1 MHLCSKLTKWG
12 DLLKFDKRVV
22 KSFISVLIFMAM
34 FSFILPTQAF
44 SARSK
49 PNVAIE
55 AQAGFDGVAKLGTYI
70 PYKVVVINKGEAVD
84 GEVQIEVKIDSSNKT
99 IFSKPVS
106 LAEGASKEVIISAPV
121 FTARKGVKIRY
132 AVKGKSIKEVDF
144 AFKRLVP
151 PEIKTIGVLSSD
163 NSAYDYLN
171 SLMIP
176 WRDNHDYDEKIM
188 AMRAAGVYPGS
199 SAVTIDS
206 EILPT
211 TKVKSVLIPLTD
223 KELPESIEIMN
234 GFDILIISNFD
245 TSILTK
251 AQLDT
256 LDNWVEN
263 GGTLVLGTGV
273 NWKKVYNS
281 LPENL
286 KKFLITGTTSEN
298 SVKDELEDFIDTQFD
313 KDLKINTVNGDI
325 GFKYQQ
331 PKIPEQETV
340 EEETKDGPTSQED
353 IRKLSLSIDE
363 VLVGS
368 DTNPIAV
375 KYIYQLGR
383 ILFLSFDPGME
394 PFVSWE
400 GRILFWENLLYHSS
414 SIDNIY
420 QRGSGYYYS
429 NYNNSN
435 YYLNDLANQVPE
447 EKKPPLVFM
456 FVMLMV
462 YIVVA
467 GPVMYIILK
476 KKDKRDYT
484 WICVPAVA
492 VLSLVIIYLAGFRT
506 RYKTA
511 VFNTVSIIHLD
522 ADNKKT
528 DITTGMGIFNN
539 KRGDLK
545 LTYSQEDNINFD
557 ITQASSYSYTYYPD
571 DSEPEGV
578 VVSKIILSEPAIY
591 ELYNVSMWEPK
602 YISARKSEPLN
613 NQIINSVQIKD
624 GKIKM
629 VINNTTKYDF
639 LEAFISLGSNF
650 ISVGDI
656 LSGEQKTIELKLDSR
671 EVYGSLYEY
680 LDSKYGRTYY
690 PSNMKPPQDFLEKR
704 RKRNVLENL
713 FQRQYLSIKGR
724 TVIGLYALN
733 NQDMGIDIKI
743 NGDKP
748 ESFFTNG
755 IFATMSMNFEKGQ
768 QVDIPE
774 GVLLPDT
781 SSFELMQAV
790 AYLDSENGITARDKG
805 DIDLTYNI
813 PGEIEPI
820 EFSLDFRTYIPLYVK
835 YNIEDMKASNSNFQT
850 TILQNKYEYFI
861 YDNKN
866 EQWKQINE
874 SHTQKENVKDYLDGE
889 NNLKVRI
896 RVVEIADTKNSIRG
910 GYTETERLAFPALQ
924 LKGVVR

>member
-1 MHLCSKLTKWG
+1 
-12 DLLKFDKRVV
+12 
-22 KSFISVLIFMAM
+22 
-34 FSFILPTQAF
+34 
-44 SARSK
+44 
-49 PNVAIE
+49 
-55 AQAGFDGVAKLGTYI
+55 
-70 PYKVVVINKGEAVD
+70 
-84 GEVQIEVKIDSSNKT
+84 
-99 IFSKPVS
+99 
-106 LAEGASKEVIISAPV
+106 
-121 FTARKGVKIRY
+121 
-132 AVKGKSIKEVDF
+132 
-144 AFKRLVP
+144 
-151 PEIKTIGVLSSD
+151 
-163 NSAYDYLN
+163 
-171 SLMIP
+171 
-176 WRDNHDYDEKIM
+176 
-188 AMRAAGVYPGS
+188 
-199 SAVTIDS
+199 
-206 EILPT
+206 
-211 TKVKSVLIPLTD
+211 
-223 KELPESIEIMN
+223 
-234 GFDILIISNFD
+234 
-245 TSILTK
+245 
-251 AQLDT
+251 
-256 LDNWVEN
+256 
-263 GGTLVLGTGV
+263 
-273 NWKKVYNS
+273 
-281 LPENL
+281 
-286 KKFLITGTTSEN
+286 
-298 SVKDELEDFIDTQFD
+298 
-313 KDLKINTVNGDI
+313 
-325 GFKYQQ
+325 
-331 PKIPEQETV
+331 
-340 EEETKDGPTSQED
+340 
-353 IRKLSLSIDE
+353 
-363 VLVGS
+363 
-368 DTNPIAV
+368 
-375 KYIYQLGR
+375 
-383 ILFLSFDPGME
+383 
-394 PFVSWE
+394 
-400 GRILFWENLLYHSS
+400 
-414 SIDNIY
+414 
-420 QRGSGYYYS
+420 
-429 NYNNSN
+429 
-435 YYLNDLANQVPE
+435 
-447 EKKPPLVFM
+447 
-456 FVMLMV
+456 
-462 YIVVA
+462 
-467 GPVMYIILK
+467 
-476 KKDKRDYT
+476 
-484 WICVPAVA
+484 
-492 VLSLVIIYLAGFRT
+492 
-506 RYKTA
+506 
-511 VFNTVSIIHLD
+511 
-522 ADNKKT
+522 
-528 DITTGMGIFNN
+528 
-539 KRGDLK
+539 
-545 LTYSQEDNINFD
+545 
-557 ITQASSYSYTYYPD
+557 
-571 DSEPEGV
+571 
-578 VVSKIILSEPAIY
+578 
-591 ELYNVSMWEPK
+591 
-602 YISARKSEPLN
+602 
-613 NQIINSVQIKD
+613 
-624 GKIKM
+624 M